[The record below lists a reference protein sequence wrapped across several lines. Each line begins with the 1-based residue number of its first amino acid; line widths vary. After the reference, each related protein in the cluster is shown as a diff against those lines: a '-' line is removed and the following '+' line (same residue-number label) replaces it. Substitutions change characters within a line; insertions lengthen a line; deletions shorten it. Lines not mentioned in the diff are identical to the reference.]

1 MNNGFVDLSDIESL
15 NRFLARSRDS
25 PIVIFKHSETCGI
38 SDRAYTE
45 MLKLAEQRTTNSS
58 ETPIAGIPI
67 GIVGVQAARDVSDE
81 VEARTGVAHESPQ
94 VFVLLAGQLVWSASH
109 GGVRAEAVEQ
119 AVRDAVSSE
128 Q

>member
-1 MNNGFVDLSDIESL
+1 MDNGFTELLDIGSL
-15 NRFLARSRDS
+15 DRFLAQSS
-25 PIVIFKHSETCGI
+25 NVPVVIFKHSETCGI
-38 SDRAYTE
+38 SDRAYRE
-45 MLKLAEQRTTNSS
+45 MQKLAEPRMTNSN
-58 ETPIAGIPI
+58 ERPIAGIPI
-67 GIVGVQAARDVSDE
+67 GIVGVQAAPDVSNE

-119 AVRDAVSSE
+119 AVRDAVSSG

>member
-1 MNNGFVDLSDIESL
+1 MNNGFIDLCDIATL
-15 NRFLARSRDS
+15 DGFLALSNHA
-25 PIVIFKHSETCGI
+25 PVVIFKHSETCGI
-38 SDRAYTE
+38 SDRAYRE
-45 MLKLAEQRTTNSS
+45 MQKLAEPRTTNSN
-58 ETPIAGIPI
+58 EKPIAGIPI
-67 GIVGVQAARDVSDE
+67 GIVGVQAARDVSNE

-119 AVRDAVSSE
+119 AVRDAVSSG

>member
-38 SDRAYTE
+38 SDRAYTQ
-45 MLKLAEQRTTNSS
+45 MLQLTEQTTNSS
-58 ETPIAGIPI
+58 KSPIAGIPI

-94 VFVLLAGQLVWSASH
+94 VFVFLAGEVVWSASH
-109 GGVRAEAVEQ
+109 GRVRAEAVEQ
-119 AVRDAVSSE
+119 AVRQAVGSE